1 MARTWT
7 RDEEILAFALYCKT
21 PFGKIHSRNDE
32 IVRLADVLGRT
43 PGSVSMKMCNFAQF
57 DEQLHARGVVGLSNG
72 SHLDEEV
79 WNDFSKNME
88 FLEEKSKQVLLRLR
102 VSEEAN
108 EQDPD
113 LPVGETTR
121 VETNARINQS
131 FFRQTVLSNYAGAC
145 CITGLAMPSLL
156 TASHIKPWKDSDPR
170 TERTNPRNGLCLN
183 ALHDRAFDRGL
194 ITVTTDY
201 RVIVSKQIKDFY
213 NMEVVQKFFGKYDGK
228 KIELPEKFL
237 PARQFIE
244 FHNTN
249 IFERLG

>member
-1 MARTWT
+1 
-7 RDEEILAFALYCKT
+7 
-21 PFGKIHSRNDE
+21 
-32 IVRLADVLGRT
+32 
-43 PGSVSMKMCNFAQF
+43 
-57 DEQLHARGVVGLSNG
+57 
-72 SHLDEEV
+72 
-79 WNDFSKNME
+79 
-88 FLEEKSKQVLLRLR
+88 
-102 VSEEAN
+102 
-108 EQDPD
+108 
-113 LPVGETTR
+113 
-121 VETNARINQS
+121 
-131 FFRQTVLSNYAGAC
+131 
-145 CITGLAMPSLL
+145 MPSLL

-213 NMEVVQKFFGKYDGK
+213 NMEVVQEFFGKYDGK

>member
-1 MARTWT
+1 MARKWT

-21 PFGKIHSRNDE
+21 SFGKIHSRNDE

-43 PGSVSMKMCNFAQF
+43 PGSVSMKMCNFARF
-57 DEQLHARGVVGLSNG
+57 DEQLHARGVEGLSNG

-79 WNDFSKNME
+79 WNEFSKNLE
-88 FLEEKSKQVLLRLR
+88 FLEEESKRALLRFR
-102 VSEEAN
+102 GSEEEN
-108 EQDPD
+108 QQSFD
-113 LPVGETTR
+113 LPMGTTVR
-121 VETNARINQS
+121 MEANARINQS
-131 FFRQTVLSNYAGAC
+131 FFREAVLSNYGGAC
-145 CITGLAMPSLL
+145 CITGLAVPALL

-201 RVIVSKQIKDFY
+201 RVIVSKQIKDYY
-213 NMEVVQKFFGKYDGK
+213 NMEVVQEFFGKYDGK

>member
-43 PGSVSMKMCNFAQF
+43 PGSVSMKMCNFARF

-121 VETNARINQS
+121 VEANARINQS
-131 FFRQTVLSNYAGAC
+131 FFGKRC
-145 CITGLAMPSLL
+145 CQIMLGL
-156 TASHIKPWKDSDPR
+156 
-170 TERTNPRNGLCLN
+170 
-183 ALHDRAFDRGL
+183 
-194 ITVTTDY
+194 
-201 RVIVSKQIKDFY
+201 
-213 NMEVVQKFFGKYDGK
+213 VV
-228 KIELPEKFL
+228 
-237 PARQFIE
+237 
-244 FHNTN
+244 
-249 IFERLG
+249 

>member
-21 PFGKIHSRNDE
+21 PFGKIHSRNNE

-43 PGSVSMKMCNFAQF
+43 PGSVSMKMCNFARF

-102 VSEEAN
+102 ISEEAN
-108 EQDPD
+108 EQNSD

-121 VETNARINQS
+121 VEANARINQS

-213 NMEVVQKFFGKYDGK
+213 NMEIVQEFFGKYDGK